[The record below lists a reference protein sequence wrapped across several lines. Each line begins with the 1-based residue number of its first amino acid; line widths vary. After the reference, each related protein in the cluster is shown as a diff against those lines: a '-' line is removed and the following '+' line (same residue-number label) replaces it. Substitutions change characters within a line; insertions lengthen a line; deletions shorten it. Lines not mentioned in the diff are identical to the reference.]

1 MPSKYGDS
9 VLTRI
14 ARDTEHLDTIF
25 ALDNL
30 TNDRLQAEQNLL
42 PGITPLELVAGFLH
56 YRVVNAA
63 FCHAHPE
70 GSRFNGPDRGA
81 WYAAFEREGAL
92 AEVIFHKTLAL
103 AEIDYFHDDVTYDDY
118 LADFRG
124 PFHDIRDQDDFADCL
139 DPESY
144 IASQTLAEELFNND
158 SAGIVYP
165 NVRYAEGMNLVCF
178 RPALV
183 NNVRKDNTC
192 RLIWNDSPH
201 PEITWL

>member
-1 MPSKYGDS
+1 VTLPPLTSLDQDDTHRLIPSKHGDS

-42 PGITPLELVAGFLH
+42 PGITPLELVAGFPH

-81 WYAAFEREGAL
+81 WYAAL
-92 AEVIFHKTLAL
+92 
-103 AEIDYFHDDVTYDDY
+103 
-118 LADFRG
+118 
-124 PFHDIRDQDDFADCL
+124 
-139 DPESY
+139 S
-144 IASQTLAEELFNND
+144 
-158 SAGIVYP
+158 
-165 NVRYAEGMNLVCF
+165 VRA
-178 RPALV
+178 RWQKSSSTK
-183 NNVRKDNTC
+183 R
-192 RLIWNDSPH
+192 
-201 PEITWL
+201 